1 MVRRP
6 LWPCAVLLVVGTLAL
21 LLAGLALYGRHAVLD
36 EHAFAA
42 RAAGTLAQDEV
53 RDEVADRIVTRT
65 LNAQPELA
73 TRRPVLEAAAGEVV
87 DDPSF
92 PARFAAGAA
101 ALHRAL
107 FTDDRAVVRFPLPGA
122 GPQLDAAVAAR
133 SPGLA
138 FPATDPELMT
148 LGGGRLE
155 TGLRDAAPLGRRLS
169 ALAPVA
175 LAVGLLLLIAA
186 VLRAPTRRRGLRR
199 AALAVACAG
208 GVTLAATAIA
218 RALVLATF
226 DTSHGDAVVGTI
238 WSAYLGDLR
247 LWSFLVGAVG
257 LIVAAAAEPGPRGAW
272 RRRLARATAP
282 AGRAGRL
289 ALAGGLVLLAVL
301 LLTAPEVPLD
311 LALVAAAG
319 VLVFAAAAEVVRVTT
334 H

>member
-1 MVRRP
+1 MVPRP

-21 LLAGLALYGRHAVLD
+21 LLGGLALYGRHAVLD
-36 EHAFAA
+36 ERAFAA

-53 RDEVADRIVTRT
+53 RDEIVDRIVVRA
-65 LNAQPELA
+65 LDAQPELA
-73 TRRPVLEAAAGEVV
+73 TRRPVLEAAAADVV

-92 PARFAAGAA
+92 PARFTSGAA

-122 GPQLDAAVAAR
+122 GPQLHAAVAAI
-133 SPGLA
+133 
-138 FPATDPELMT
+138 PATDPELMT

-169 ALAPVA
+169 GLAPVA

-199 AALAVACAG
+199 VAMAVACAG

-247 LWSFLVGAVG
+247 LWSLLVGAAG
-257 LIVAAAAEPGPRGAW
+257 LVVAAAAEPGPRGAW
-272 RRRLARATAP
+272 RRWLARATAP